1 MLGGWGSP
9 MGTSHRS
16 ALKWLGLVL
25 LLFRPFQ
32 RFLADCIAVSTQPS
46 AFFRERIHLG
56 DTTSFFRAG
65 NFFLFAISAAFL
77 AEIATLSLFGIS
89 GATEPYYWLVAVLFS
104 IPFVLICFL
113 LVRLV
118 VPLSLKD
125 VVHISAYPIGAGM
138 FAGAFLALLAAT
150 AVAALEASGFISE
163 ITVSPATMLQEV
175 AADDYWQLME
185 INCLKEQ
192 SLAITII
199 ASGMGDGYDNL
210 KNPFDELSH
219 IRPVVTVLY
228 LLIAARLFMT
238 ATDSRKFLTFG
249 AVLLAAVLGA
259 ASIEFGLREYMQ
271 HLAEKTGCSDD
282 VVVAAGLYQ
291 AGPHALKEFADD
303 LNADFQKDASEDDV
317 YDILVSAN
325 GRNLIYKYLWKEP
338 ILDMTAFHRGVA
350 EDKKTFSKDRC
361 SSDYLLNIGAREE
374 HHYYSSDGEW
384 LASFVIDRSDCPQ

>member
-1 MLGGWGSP
+1 
-9 MGTSHRS
+9 MGISHRS
-16 ALKWLGLVL
+16 ALNWLGLVL

-163 ITVSPATMLQEV
+163 ITVTPATMLHEV

-271 HLAEKTGCSDD
+271 HLAEQTGCSDD

-291 AGPHALKEFADD
+291 AGPHELKKFADD
-303 LNADFQKDASEDDV
+303 LNAEFQGNASADDI
-317 YDILVSAN
+317 YDTSVTAK
-325 GRNLIYKYLWKEP
+325 GRNLIFKYHYKTP
-338 ILDMTAFHRGVA
+338 IFDMAVFHRGIMEQQIERSRV
-350 EDKKTFSKDRC
+350 RC
-361 SSDYLLNIGAREE
+361 SDDYLLDIGAMET
-374 HHYYSSDGEW
+374 HQFYSADGEW
-384 LASFVIDRSDCPQ
+384 LTSFVVDRSDCPQ